1 MLTKYNVFRAED
13 SLTVVPIRS
22 SDLGSSEISWFSAL
36 CSDDYQFLG
45 IPDGKLRSNWE
56 HCSKIVQNADSD
68 SMLSQKQEGDPIDK
82 SCKTQE

>member
-13 SLTVVPIRS
+13 NLTVVPIRS

-45 IPDGKLRSNWE
+45 IPEGKLRSNWE
-56 HCSKIVQNADSD
+56 HCSKIVKNAENNANSI
-68 SMLSQKQEGDPIDK
+68 LNKHIDELHSIAK
-82 SCKTQE
+82 AL